1 MPIEVTIT
9 HDTVTTISLKGSV
22 TSANA
27 PELEKAV
34 AGEPGMAE
42 GILVDAGGLDYIS
55 SAGLRVLLAL
65 KKRCGKKQF
74 RIVQVNEE
82 VMKVFDVTGF
92 SEIMDISKARRR
104 ISLANC
110 VKIGS
115 GACGEVFRLD
125 EERIIKLYYP
135 RVKEDE
141 VQQEKDLAR
150 KAFVLG
156 LPTAISYDIVE
167 AEGRIG
173 VVYELIQSK
182 TLGELLREHP
192 DRLEQYA
199 DMYARVC
206 RQVHSVSVEEGELPS
221 FKDLNRADIPNITGI
236 TQEEASYL
244 YEFLDLIPDRSF
256 CVHGDLN
263 VNNIMVQKG
272 ECCLIDM
279 GEFSMG
285 MPLFDIS
292 RILFS
297 IHYAAEGENGYNTF
311 YRMPQATLDG
321 MLSLLLKRYFQADT
335 LEEAQEKDPDV
346 EWLYP
351 MAWFRCCTCL
361 LKGDRWPPQKR
372 ALALQVLRERLI
384 PFVEAHR
391 K

>member
-1 MPIEVTIT
+1 MQMQVTIT
-9 HDTVTTISLKGSV
+9 HDTVTGISIRGSV

-27 PELEKAV
+27 PELEAAV
-34 AGEPGMAE
+34 AGEPGKAE
-42 GILVDAGGLDYIS
+42 GILVDAEELDYIS

-65 KKRCGKKQF
+65 KKRCGKKPF
-74 RIVQVNEE
+74 RIIRVNEE

-92 SEIMDISKARRR
+92 SEIMDISKARRK
-104 ISLANC
+104 ISLENC

-135 RVKEDE
+135 KVKEEE
-141 VQQEKDLAR
+141 VQQEKELAR

-167 AEGRIG
+167 AQGRIG
-173 VVYELIQSK
+173 VVYELIHSK
-182 TLGELLREHP
+182 TLGELLRENP
-192 DRLEQYA
+192 DKLEHYV
-199 DMYARVC
+199 DMYAAVC
-206 RQVHSVSVEEGELPS
+206 RQVHSISVEEGALPS
-221 FKDLNRADIPNITGI
+221 FKDLNRVDIPNITGI
-236 TQEEASYL
+236 TEEEASYL
-244 YEFLDLIPDRSF
+244 YEFLDLIPDRGF
-256 CVHGDLN
+256 CIHGDLN

-285 MPLFDIS
+285 MPMFDIS

-297 IHYAAEGENGYNTF
+297 VHYAAEGENGYNTF
-311 YRMPQATLDG
+311 YKMPQATMDRI
-321 MLSLLLKRYFQADT
+321 LSLLLRKYFQADT
-335 LEEAQEKDPDV
+335 LEEALEKDPDV

-361 LKGDRWPPQKR
+361 LKGDRWSYEKR
-372 ALALQVLRERLI
+372 AMALQLLREKLI

-391 K
+391 R